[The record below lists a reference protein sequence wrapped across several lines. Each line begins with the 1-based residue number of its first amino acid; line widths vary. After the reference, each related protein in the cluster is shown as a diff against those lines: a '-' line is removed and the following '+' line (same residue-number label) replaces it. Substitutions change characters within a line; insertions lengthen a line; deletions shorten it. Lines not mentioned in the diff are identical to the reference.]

1 MNREENEALWAAI
14 REEYRSSELSLKKL
28 SEKYGVSRSTLQ
40 RRCAREGWA
49 AQREQYRAEGSLTG
63 DTAWL
68 LEETAKKIL
77 KQLQADFEDQQQFH
91 RYLVKPRGTEEPEE
105 QIFEKLDTKSLK
117 EVTAAL
123 KDLKAL
129 LRQTEEEPEGS
140 LRVVFEAGEEEW
152 NE

>member
-1 MNREENEALWAAI
+1 MTREENEAFWGRL
-14 REEYRSSELSLKKL
+14 REEYVRSDLSLKKL
-28 SEKYGVSRSTLQ
+28 AEKHGVSRRQLE

-49 AQREQYRAEGSLTG
+49 AQRERASGGSLTE
-63 DTAWL
+63 DTARRL
-68 LEETAKKIL
+68 TEAVERALEVVREAL
-77 KQLQADFEDQQQFH
+77 EDEQQFH

-129 LRQTEEEPEGS
+129 LRQTEEEPEGG